1 MRFREL
7 ASRNLGDAASDWLAS
22 LAGLIGLALFT
33 WWLAELLAPLP
44 DVAKPVVEHSVDYY
58 ALKFLRT
65 EMNEDGSPKT
75 RLSAAAMHH
84 YADDNTSELSRP
96 LLLLYNKAAAS
107 SRDLSGSLKD
117 APPWVVRSDVGNISG
132 DGDTIF
138 LGGKVLLTRDAYD
151 KSNALEVVSKDVT
164 VHMDENYLLTEAYTE
179 IFNHPQYT
187 SGTGMR
193 TDFAEGMQTTLLSE
207 VRGRYEF

>member
-1 MRFREL
+1 MTLNMMRLREQ
-7 ASRNLGDAASDWLAS
+7 ASRNLGDAASGWLGT

-33 WWLAELLAPLP
+33 WWLAELLAPQP
-44 DVAKPVVEHSVDYY
+44 EIAKPVVEHSVDYY

-75 RLSAAAMHH
+75 RLSAASMNH

-96 LLLLYNKAAAS
+96 LLLLYS
-107 SRDLSGSLKD
+107 TD
-117 APPWVVRSDVGNISG
+117 APPWVVRSDMGNISG

-193 TDFAEGMQTTLLSE
+193 TDFADGMQTTLLSD

>member
-1 MRFREL
+1 MIRFREL
-7 ASRNLGDAASDWLAS
+7 PWSSF
-22 LAGLIGLALFT
+22 AGLIGLALFS
-33 WWLAELLAPLP
+33 WWIAELLAPLP
-44 DVAKPVVEHSVDYY
+44 EVTKPVLEHSVDYY

-84 YADDNTSELSRP
+84 YADDNTSVLSRP
-96 LLLLYNKAAAS
+96 LLLLFSKN
-107 SRDLSGSLKD
+107 
-117 APPWVVRSDVGNISG
+117 APPWVVRADEGNISG

-138 LGGKVLLTRDAYD
+138 LGGKVLLTRDAYG

-164 VHMDENYLLTEAYTE
+164 VHMNDSYLLTEAYTE

-193 TDFAEGMQTTLLSE
+193 TDFADGMQITLLSD